1 MTFHDRDASS
11 SPRRRLAAAVFA
23 VAVTAL
29 AAGGA
34 LADPP
39 PGKGKGNKGGG
50 NGHQG
55 QQYNSGGRNVSVN
68 FDFSDHDRVV
78 LGDYYGGITGRGHCP
93 PGLAKKN
100 NGCMPPGQAKK
111 WAVGQRLPSDVIYYD
126 LPSSLT
132 VRLTPP
138 PSGYKY
144 VRVAKDI
151 LLIAAGTGMVAAGLS
166 DLVQ

>member
-1 MTFHDRDASS
+1 MAFHYTFAPHSL
-11 SPRRRLAAAVFA
+11 RRRFVALALAFA
-23 VAVTAL
+23 VTVL

-39 PGKGKGNKGGG
+39 PGKGKGHKG
-50 NGHQG
+50 NGG
-55 QQYNSGGRNVSVN
+55 QQTQQSGVSNVSVN

-78 LGDYYGGITGRGHCP
+78 LGDYYGGMTSRGHCP

-111 WAVGQRLPSDVIYYD
+111 WAVGQRLPGDVVYYP

-138 PSGYKY
+138 PDGYKY

-151 LLIAAGTGMVAAGLS
+151 LLIAAGTGMVAAGVS
-166 DLVQ
+166 DIVQ

>member
-1 MTFHDRDASS
+1 MSSFRVAPNKSS
-11 SPRRRLAAAVFA
+11 SRRRVAATALAI
-23 VAVTAL
+23 AVTML

-34 LADPP
+34 MAG
-39 PGKGKGNKGGG
+39 PGKGKGHG
-50 NGHQG
+50 NQNDQG
-55 QQYNSGGRNVSVN
+55 QNEGNVTVN
-68 FDFSDHDRVV
+68 FNFSDNDRVV
-78 LGDYYGGITGRGHCP
+78 LGDYYDEMDSRGHCP
-93 PGLAKKN
+93 PGLAKKH

-111 WAVGQRLPSDVIYYD
+111 WQKGRPLPRDVVYYD
-126 LPSSLT
+126 LPPSLT

-151 LLIAAGTGMVAAGLS
+151 LLIAAGTGMVAAGVS

>member
-11 SPRRRLAAAVFA
+11 SPRRRLAAAVLA
-23 VAVTAL
+23 VAMTAL

-39 PGKGKGNKGGG
+39 PGKGKGNRGHQNQGQQGG
-50 NGHQG
+50 NG
-55 QQYNSGGRNVSVN
+55 NVTVN

-78 LGDYYGGITGRGHCP
+78 LDDYYGGMVSRGHCP

-111 WAVGQRLPSDVIYYD
+111 WAVGQRLPRDVVYYD

-151 LLIAAGTGMVAAGLS
+151 LLIAAGTGMVAAGIS

>member
-1 MTFHDRDASS
+1 MPIHDSFAPGST
-11 SPRRRLAAAVFA
+11 RRRLAAASFAFA
-23 VAVTAL
+23 VIAL

-34 LADPP
+34 FADPP
-39 PGKGKGNKGGG
+39 PGKGKGNKGNGG
-50 NGHQG
+50 G
-55 QQYNSGGRNVSVN
+55 QQTQQSNGTNVSVN

-78 LGDYYGGITGRGHCP
+78 LGDYYGGMTSRGRCP

-111 WAVGQRLPSDVIYYD
+111 WAVGQRLPGDVVYYD
-126 LPSSLT
+126 LPPSLT

-151 LLIAAGTGMVAAGLS
+151 LLIAAGTGMVAAGIS

>member
-1 MTFHDRDASS
+1 MTFHANFTSS
-11 SPRRRLAAAVFA
+11 RRRLAAAA
-23 VAVTAL
+23 IAIAVTVM

-39 PGKGKGNKGGG
+39 PGKGKGNRGGG
-50 NGHQG
+50 NGQGQQG
-55 QQYNSGGRNVSVN
+55 QQYDGGGNVSVN
-68 FDFSDHDRVV
+68 FNFSDHDRVV
-78 LGDYYGGITGRGHCP
+78 LGDYYGGMTSRGHCP

-111 WAVGQRLPSDVIYYD
+111 WAVGQRLPRDVVYYD

-151 LLIAAGTGMVAAGLS
+151 LLIAAGTGMVAAGVS

>member
-1 MTFHDRDASS
+1 MSSISIASSKS
-11 SPRRRLAAAVFA
+11 SPRRRGAAAA
-23 VAVTAL
+23 LAIAVTML

-34 LADPP
+34 LAG
-39 PGKGKGNKGGG
+39 PGKGKGHG
-50 NGHQG
+50 NQNDQG
-55 QQYNSGGRNVSVN
+55 QNEGNVTVN
-68 FDFSDHDRVV
+68 FNFSDNDRVV
-78 LGDYYGGITGRGHCP
+78 LGDYYGEMESRGHCP
-93 PGLAKKN
+93 PGLAKKH

-111 WAVGQRLPSDVIYYD
+111 WQKGRPLPRDVVYYD
-126 LPSSLT
+126 LPPSLT

-151 LLIAAGTGMVAAGLS
+151 LLIAAGTGMVAAGIS

>member
-1 MTFHDRDASS
+1 MSFPADSASLS
-11 SPRRRLAAAVFA
+11 LRRNLIAVVLAFA
-23 VAVTAL
+23 VTTL
-29 AAGGA
+29 AAGGVW
-34 LADPP
+34 ADPP

-50 NGHQG
+50 NSQS
-55 QQYNSGGRNVSVN
+55 QQYNNGGGNVSVN

-78 LGDYYGGITGRGHCP
+78 LGDYYGGMTSRGRCP

-111 WAVGQRLPSDVIYYD
+111 WSVGQRLPNDVVYYD

-132 VRLTPP
+132 VRLSPP

-151 LLIAAGTGMVAAGLS
+151 LLIAAGTGMVAAGIS